1 MFCTRC
7 GLRVEEGVRFC
18 KNCGQEVGS
27 PAPAAPFGENAA
39 LQPSAVTAPV
49 SAPLPYAGFWIRFVA
64 LLIDGLILGIP
75 FMFVVIVAM
84 FFWGGFGLMMHRNPV
99 DPRVA
104 AAFLGP
110 LILGYF
116 FAMLIFLA
124 LEWLYFA
131 GMESSER
138 QATFG
143 KAAMSL
149 RVTDLD
155 GRRLSFAHATG
166 RFFAK
171 IVSGL
176 IPFAIGYIMAGFT
189 AKKQA
194 LHDIIAGTLILRKP

>member
-1 MFCTRC
+1 MA
-7 GLRVEEGVRFC
+7 V
-18 KNCGQEVGS
+18 
-27 PAPAAPFGENAA
+27 PATT
-39 LQPSAVTAPV
+39 SSVVVTVPV
-49 SAPLPYAGFWIRFVA
+49 SLPYAGFWLRFVA

-84 FFWGGFGLMMHRNPV
+84 FFLGGFGLMMHRNPV

-104 AAFLGP
+104 AAVVGP
-110 LILGYF
+110 LIVGYF
-116 FAMLIFLA
+116 FAMLIFLG

-143 KAAMSL
+143 KAAVSL

-155 GRRLSFAHATG
+155 GGRLSFGHATG

-194 LHDIIAGTLILRKP
+194 LHDIIAGTLVLRKP